1 MKRISK
7 IILAGALT
15 GFTLFGLSACGWHHG
30 HDEDKMAE
38 RISSRVTRKL
48 DLNTQQQANLDALI
62 AQVQNSRKVITEY
75 RDGNMTLLVTLLKAD
90 TLDQQSVID
99 LITGKTSAVESEAPA
114 VVGALGTFT
123 DTLNQEQRE
132 KLVERIEDKIDDH
145 RRWRD

>member
-1 MKRISK
+1 MTRLSK
-7 IILAGALT
+7 FLLGGTLAGV
-15 GFTLFGLSACGWHHG
+15 TLLGVSACGWHH
-30 HDEDKMAE
+30 DYDSDKMAD

-48 DLNTQQQANLDALI
+48 DLNDTQQANLDALI
-62 AQVQNSRKVITEY
+62 AQVQTSRQVIAQD

-99 LITGKTSAVESEAPA
+99 LITGKTTAVEAEAPA

-123 DTLNQEQRE
+123 DSLTPEQRE
-132 KLVERIEDKIDDH
+132 KLVARIEDKIDDH